1 MEHYLTQDMQKEFP
15 EVVSIVDEENG
26 YLGVDYIQL
35 VPVLIEAVKELQA
48 ENEAL
53 KELVCLDYP
62 NAKTC
67 Q

>member
-1 MEHYLTQDMQKEFP
+1 MQKEFP